1 MELSIK
7 KTAEF
12 LRENDNY
19 LILTHRRP
27 DGDAHGSAS
36 ALCEGLRR
44 IGKTAYIYKNEE
56 ATEKYIPYVAPYW
69 PEDGFMPDKIL
80 TVDIA
85 SETLFPIGAD
95 KFFGKTF
102 IAIDHQ
108 PSNSRY
114 AEHICLNGTRASCGE
129 IIYELLVELGVC
141 IDKELAAPM
150 YVAVSTDTGCFAFAN
165 TTDNTFFVASKLAA
179 TGISIREL
187 NRDLFRTKSR
197 RRFELEGMTMSGIE
211 FYFGSKVA
219 IVTITKEM
227 MDKTGC
233 TENDMD
239 DIAAMPGSVEGVL
252 CGITLR
258 EMKSTTDCKVSVR
271 TGPEINS
278 NALCAHLGG
287 GGHAM
292 ASGASPKGM
301 TVYEMKKILLD
312 ALKEYFPGEEM

>member
-1 MELSIK
+1 MELSIN

-12 LRENDNY
+12 LKENDNY

-44 IGKTAYIYKNEE
+44 LGKTAYIFKNEE
-56 ATEKYIPYVAPYW
+56 TTARYVKYVEPYW
-69 PEDGFMPDKIL
+69 ADENYMPETIL
-80 TVDIA
+80 TVDLA
-85 SETLFPIGAD
+85 SESLFPIGAES
-95 KFFGKTF
+95 FFGKTDL
-102 IAIDHQ
+102 AIDHH
-108 PSNSRY
+108 PSNSGY
-114 AEHICLNGTRASCGE
+114 AEDICLNGTRASCGE
-129 IIYELLVELGVC
+129 IIYEVLVELG
-141 IDKELAAPM
+141 IEIEKTIAEPM

-165 TTDNTFFVASKLAA
+165 TTDNTFWVASKLAA
-179 TGISIREL
+179 TGISIRDL
-187 NRDLFRTKSR
+187 NRDLFRTKTR
-197 RRFELEGMTMSGIE
+197 RRFELEGMIMSGIE
-211 FYFGSKVA
+211 FYYGGKVSV
-219 IVTITKEM
+219 ITITKEM

-239 DIAAMPGSVEGVL
+239 DIAAMPGSIESVL

-301 TVYEMKKILLD
+301 TVYEMKKVLLD
-312 ALKEYFPGEEM
+312 ALKEYFPDEEM

>member
-7 KTAEF
+7 QTAAFLKT
-12 LRENDNY
+12 NDNY

-44 IGKTAYIYKNEE
+44 IGKTAYIFKNEE
-56 ATEKYIPYVAPYW
+56 TTARYSKYVEPYW
-69 PEDGFMPDKIL
+69 ASENYVPDTIL
-80 TVDIA
+80 TVDLA
-85 SETLFPIGAD
+85 SESLFPIGAER
-95 KFFGKTF
+95 FFGKTDL
-102 IAIDHQ
+102 AVDHH
-108 PSNSRY
+108 PSNSGY
-114 AEHICLNGTRASCGE
+114 AASVCLDGTRASCGE
-129 IIYELLVELGVC
+129 IIYELLVELGVE
-141 IDKELAAPM
+141 IEKEIAAPM

-165 TTDNTFFVASKLAA
+165 TTDNTFYVASKLAA
-179 TGISIREL
+179 TGLLIREI
-187 NRDLFRTKSR
+187 NRDLFRTKTK
-197 RRFELEGMTMSGIE
+197 RRFELEGMIMSGIE
-211 FYFGSKVA
+211 FYFGGKVA
-219 IVTITKEM
+219 VITVTKEM

-239 DIAAMPGSVEGVL
+239 DIAAMPGGIEGVL

-312 ALKEYFPGEEM
+312 ALKENFPDEEM